1 MYYRY
6 NPAMMGAYGLGP
18 FPPGP
23 YPSYPANV
31 MAAQM
36 NQMQLSGN
44 FGYGG
49 YGNPYGTAAGFNSN
63 AQAAGL
69 PRPQQVQQGQ
79 QAEGFEPQQPS
90 GEGFTQNSP
99 GPRFPSFPG

>member
-1 MYYRY
+1 
-6 NPAMMGAYGLGP
+6 MMGAYGLGP
-18 FPPGP
+18 FSPGP

-36 NQMQLSGN
+36 NQMQLSGS

-49 YGNPYGTAAGFNSN
+49 YGTPYGTAAGFNSN
-63 AQAAGL
+63 AQAAAL
-69 PRPQQVQQGQ
+69 PRSQQVQQGQ
-79 QAEGFEPQQPS
+79 PAEGFEPQQPS

-99 GPRFPSFPG
+99 GPRFPLFPG